1 MTLLVPW
8 ILIVLLLFKVSPA
21 TSRLG
26 SLSTA
31 LMVGV
36 GAAVVVGGAI
46 TGTLL
51 PQTLAAMNTL
61 NPAAITPTTGET
73 GLERIINVVI
83 LLVGTISTLV
93 YFRFTAR
100 QSPTGEAERNRLVL
114 VTAQVGRL
122 FIAITFAVMYAGVL
136 MSSLIVLGDRL
147 EELVDL
153 VFALVG
159 G

>member
-1 MTLLVPW
+1 
-8 ILIVLLLFKVSPA
+8 
-21 TSRLG
+21 
-26 SLSTA
+26 
-31 LMVGV
+31 
-36 GAAVVVGGAI
+36 
-46 TGTLL
+46 
-51 PQTLAAMNTL
+51 
-61 NPAAITPTTGET
+61 
-73 GLERIINVVI
+73 VVI